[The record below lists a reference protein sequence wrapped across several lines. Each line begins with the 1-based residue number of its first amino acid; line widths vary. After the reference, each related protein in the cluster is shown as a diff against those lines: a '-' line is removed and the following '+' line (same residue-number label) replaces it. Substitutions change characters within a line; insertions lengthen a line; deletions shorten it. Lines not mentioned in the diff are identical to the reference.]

1 MMYPV
6 SHVKTQYVQS
16 KMQSLETNRLY
27 NNILQRQYAKY
38 KNSKYV
44 SYIKYTYYVM
54 NITQQQYVHGLNIS
68 RQL

>member
-1 MMYPV
+1 
-6 SHVKTQYVQS
+6 
-16 KMQSLETNRLY
+16 MQSLETNRLY